1 MDATFD
7 ARRRRALAAI
17 SPGAM
22 LLYSA
27 PVLLRNN
34 DVEHEYRQDSDFYYL
49 AGFDEPESALLLM
62 SGPHAKTV
70 VFLRERNPERETW
83 DGPRLGVERAASA
96 LGVDE
101 AYPIASLPAKLPEL
115 LAGCERL
122 YYSMGYNDA
131 SDEQVISTLR
141 RLRSTIR
148 RGGSWPTTLVEV
160 GSVLHEM
167 RLRKEEG
174 EVCSLRRAIEVTGQ
188 AHRAVFAATRAGQRE
203 YEIEALLRAE
213 FRKRGAERVAYSPI
227 VASGINATVL
237 HHRSNDRQSKS
248 GELILVDAGCE
259 YGYQSADIT
268 RTFPASGRF
277 KPLQRVA
284 YEIVLAAQEKAI
296 QAVKPGVT
304 LDMIHDISVRE
315 LVLGLKTLGIIEGDV
330 ESAIEAGSYKKYYM
344 HRTSH
349 WLGMDVH
356 DVGAYHVA
364 GKPRN
369 LEPGMVLTVEPGLYF
384 PANDDAAPVELR
396 GAGIRIED
404 DILVTL
410 DGYDNLSQCIPKAP
424 DDIESIMSVS

>member
-1 MDATFD
+1 MNATFD
-7 ARRRRALAAI
+7 ARRRRVLAAI

-96 LGVDE
+96 LGVNE

-115 LAGCERL
+115 LVGCERL
-122 YYSMGYNDA
+122 LLLDGIQRRIRRASHLDVTAVAFDDSTRRFVANDA
-131 SDEQVISTLR
+131 CRSWNRYCTKCDFTRKRSRWVR
-141 RLRSTIR
+141 CGGRL
-148 RGGSWPTTLVEV
+148 
-160 GSVLHEM
+160 
-167 RLRKEEG
+167 K
-174 EVCSLRRAIEVTGQ
+174 SLSQ
-188 AHRAVFAATRAGQRE
+188 AHRAVFAATRAGQWE

-237 HHRSNDRQSKS
+237 HHRSNDRQSLS

-277 KPLQRVA
+277 SPC
-284 YEIVLAAQEKAI
+284 
-296 QAVKPGVT
+296 
-304 LDMIHDISVRE
+304 
-315 LVLGLKTLGIIEGDV
+315 
-330 ESAIEAGSYKKYYM
+330 SALPMKSYWPRKK
-344 HRTSH
+344 RQF
-349 WLGMDVH
+349 
-356 DVGAYHVA
+356 
-364 GKPRN
+364 KR
-369 LEPGMVLTVEPGLYF
+369 
-384 PANDDAAPVELR
+384 
-396 GAGIRIED
+396 
-404 DILVTL
+404 
-410 DGYDNLSQCIPKAP
+410 
-424 DDIESIMSVS
+424 